1 MTLTLSPH
9 FLRLALRAVTL
20 VAILLLLSLSR
31 APAADASQTDIA
43 GPAGSGTF
51 GENVVVLPNG
61 NLVVVD
67 TGFDAGVVTDVGA
80 VYLYDGVT
88 LALISTL
95 TGSTAFDLVG
105 NFGVTVL
112 TNGNYVVR
120 SPNWDNGGTVNVG
133 AATWCS
139 GMTGCTGAVSTAN
152 SLHGST
158 AFDNVGNQ
166 GVTALTNGNYVV
178 RSWNWDNGGTTNV
191 GAVTWCSGTMGCTG
205 AVSTANS
212 LHGATASDFVGMDG
226 VTALTN
232 GNYVVAIPT
241 WKNGG
246 MTNAGAVTWC
256 SGTTGCAGAVTTANS
271 LHGST
276 AFDAVGN
283 QGVIALTNGNYVVAS
298 QSWDI
303 PASTVDVGAATWC
316 SGTTGCAGAVTTANS
331 LHGATA
337 SDQISNSG
345 VTALTNGNYVVAS
358 PVWDNPAG
366 PISNARAVT
375 FGNGTSGTVGAV
387 TSTNSVVGTVGSGI
401 STFSFDA
408 TRNRVFVGRGASS
421 IVSVLFFNTTATADG
436 DLSSAGTWDNGVPT
450 ALTNVTIPTGRTVT
464 VNAPATIGSLNV
476 AAGGTL
482 TLNADLNVGGQLT
495 LGAQINTGSSTLA
508 LTCSSTVAG
517 ASSTTY
523 VIGAFKKEF
532 CAPTNAFSYP
542 TAANG
547 GAATGTFTYPVGT
560 ANGYSPVDATATTG
574 GLNTNRT
581 NIFTVYGINPQSL
594 TITANQTVPPP
605 LSAGSSAAR
614 HWALTETG
622 DVTADLTFHYLD
634 GDVNGDESA
643 YKLYR
648 ILSGVATQ
656 VPATLNTAANTLA
669 ATAISQFSN
678 WGISTSAPTSATL
691 TKFGVKAKTGK
702 TGKQVVRVK
711 WETGS
716 ELNVVGFKVWRRIG
730 NTKAAKD
737 TKTAKGWVQLNEELI
752 AAQHAGEVVGGR
764 YKYADKK
771 VKQGK
776 NYFYKLEIVLADG
789 TSEWSEVVKVQ
800 VKE

>member
-166 GVTALTNGNYVV
+166 GVTALTSGNYVV

-246 MTNAGAVTWC
+246 MTNAGAV
-256 SGTTGCAGAVTTANS
+256 
-271 LHGST
+271 
-276 AFDAVGN
+276 
-283 QGVIALTNGNYVVAS
+283 
-298 QSWDI
+298 
-303 PASTVDVGAATWC
+303 TWC